1 MRYNRLVMYMYI
13 FFLLMVTGCAV
24 HKPSSASQTRYSEE
38 LSALRPAV
46 DARDS
51 ALTVNE
57 VPRKTEFVEARHAIN
72 KELDTV
78 LDSINR
84 INLSRKY
91 IDGFTIQVYSGLD
104 REAALNVRKQLT
116 TTLPEL
122 QSEVQYNQPNFRV
135 RAGNY
140 FNRLDA
146 QKDFVS
152 IKRYFPNAII
162 TPTRIELQP
171 TD

>member
-1 MRYNRLVMYMYI
+1 
-13 FFLLMVTGCAV
+13 
-24 HKPSSASQTRYSEE
+24 
-38 LSALRPAV
+38 
-46 DARDS
+46 
-51 ALTVNE
+51 
-57 VPRKTEFVEARHAIN
+57 VEARHAIN
-72 KELDTV
+72 EDLDNV

-84 INLSRKY
+84 IYLSQKY

-104 REAALNVRKQLT
+104 REAALDARKQLT
-116 TTLPEL
+116 TVLPEL
-122 QSEVQYNQPNFRV
+122 ASEIQYSQPNFRV

-162 TPTRIELQP
+162 TPSRIALKGNE
-171 TD
+171 

>member
-1 MRYNRLVMYMYI
+1 MRT
-13 FFLLMVTGCAV
+13 FSFCLLFIAGCAIQ
-24 HKPSSASQTRYSEE
+24 KPATTSQSRYTED
-38 LSALRPAV
+38 LAALRPQL
-46 DARDS
+46 DESDS
-51 ALTVNE
+51 TLSVTGMT
-57 VPRKTEFVEARHAIN
+57 RKTQYVEARHAIN
-72 KELDTV
+72 EDLDNV

-84 INLSRKY
+84 IYLSQKY

-104 REAALNVRKQLT
+104 REAALDARKQLT
-116 TTLPEL
+116 TVLPEL
-122 QSEVQYNQPNFRV
+122 ASEIQYSQPNFRV

-162 TPTRIELQP
+162 TPSRIALKGNE
-171 TD
+171 

>member
-1 MRYNRLVMYMYI
+1 MRYNRLNMYMYV
-13 FFLLMVTGCAV
+13 FFLLMITGCAV
-24 HKPSSASQTRYSEE
+24 HKPSSTSQTGYSEE
-38 LSALRPAV
+38 LSVLRPEV
-46 DARDS
+46 DERDS
-51 ALTVNE
+51 SLAVTQA
-57 VPRKTEFVEARHAIN
+57 PRKTEYVEARHTIN

-78 LDSINR
+78 LDSIDR

-116 TTLPEL
+116 TALPEL
-122 QSEVQYNQPNFRV
+122 QSEVQYTQPNFRV

-152 IKRYFPNAII
+152 IKRYFPSAII

-171 TD
+171 EN

>member
-1 MRYNRLVMYMYI
+1 MRYNRIAMRIYT
-13 FFLLMVTGCAV
+13 FCLLMIAGCAAQ
-24 HKPSSASQTRYSEE
+24 KPSTTSQTAYSEE
-38 LSALRPAV
+38 LSALRPLV
-46 DARDS
+46 DDQDS

-57 VPRKTEFVEARHAIN
+57 TPRKKEYVEARYAIN

-78 LDSINR
+78 LDSIDR

-116 TTLPEL
+116 TALPEL
-122 QSEVQYNQPNFRV
+122 QSEIQYNQPNFRV
-135 RAGNY
+135 RAGDY

-162 TPTRIELQP
+162 TPSRIELQ
-171 TD
+171 TEE

>member
-1 MRYNRLVMYMYI
+1 MYV
-13 FFLLMVTGCAV
+13 FFLLMITGCAV
-24 HKPSSASQTRYSEE
+24 HKPSSTSQTRYSEE
-38 LSALRPAV
+38 LSVLRPEV
-46 DARDS
+46 DEQDS
-51 ALTVNE
+51 SLTVTQA
-57 VPRKTEFVEARHAIN
+57 PRKTEYVEARYAIN

-78 LDSINR
+78 LDSIDR

-116 TTLPEL
+116 TALPEL
-122 QSEVQYNQPNFRV
+122 QSEVQYTQPNFRV

-152 IKRYFPNAII
+152 IKRYFPSAII

-171 TD
+171 ED

>member
-1 MRYNRLVMYMYI
+1 MRT
-13 FFLLMVTGCAV
+13 FSFCLLFIAGCAIQ
-24 HKPSSASQTRYSEE
+24 KPATTSQSRYTED
-38 LSALRPAV
+38 LSALRPQL
-46 DARDS
+46 DESDS
-51 ALTVNE
+51 TLSVTGMT
-57 VPRKTEFVEARHAIN
+57 RKTQYVEAQHAIN
-72 KELDTV
+72 EDLDNV

-84 INLSRKY
+84 IYLSQKY

-104 REAALNVRKQLT
+104 REAALDARKQLT
-116 TTLPEL
+116 TVLPEL
-122 QSEVQYNQPNFRV
+122 ASEIQYSQPNFRV

-162 TPTRIELQP
+162 TPSRIALKGNE
-171 TD
+171 

>member
-1 MRYNRLVMYMYI
+1 MRT
-13 FFLLMVTGCAV
+13 FSFCLLFIAGCAIQ
-24 HKPSSASQTRYSEE
+24 KPATTSQSRYTED
-38 LSALRPAV
+38 LSALRPQL
-46 DARDS
+46 DESDS
-51 ALTVNE
+51 ALSVTQMT
-57 VPRKTEFVEARHAIN
+57 RKTQYVEARNAIN
-72 KELDTV
+72 EDLDNV

-84 INLSRKY
+84 IYLSQKY

-104 REAALNVRKQLT
+104 REAALDARKQLT
-116 TTLPEL
+116 TVLPEL
-122 QSEVQYNQPNFRV
+122 ASEIQYSQPNFRV

-162 TPTRIELQP
+162 TPSRIALKGNE
-171 TD
+171 